1 MVQKM
6 VRKNGSKNSPKNSSK
21 NSSRAQWSSRYFT
34 PCPRTAPDQWNESEA
49 SHTFHFL
56 DKFYFDYASLNLSC
70 FVDSFRLR
78 TTANPTAIRKD
89 VLHYQET
96 KFLLSIF
103 PSHLCWEKSRYT
115 RSYIRRDKGNDFVM
129 TERTKFFSPHFRPED
144 LRKSFNGRIYI
155 REVGVPSKFDWS
167 GPSPKKRKGSNWTAI
182 AAREEKNCS
191 PEIALSL

>member
-1 MVQKM
+1 M
-6 VRKNGSKNSPKNSSK
+6 NGPKINGPKINGPKINGPEDGPKKWFKNSPKNSLK

-78 TTANPTAIRKD
+78 TTANPIAIRKD

-115 RSYIRRDKGNDFVM
+115 RSV
-129 TERTKFFSPHFRPED
+129 ETKATISSWQSV
-144 LRKSFNGRIYI
+144 RKSFRRISFLQL
-155 REVGVPSKFDWS
+155 RLWQG
-167 GPSPKKRKGSNWTAI
+167 G
-182 AAREEKNCS
+182 
-191 PEIALSL
+191 

>member
-1 MVQKM
+1 M
-6 VRKNGSKNSPKNSSK
+6 VRKNGSKIVQKIVKKIVQGPNGPVDILPHALG
-21 NSSRAQWSSRYFT
+21 R
-34 PCPRTAPDQWNESEA
+34 PRTSGMKAKLA

-103 PSHLCWEKSRYT
+103 PSHLC
-115 RSYIRRDKGNDFVM
+115 
-129 TERTKFFSPHFRPED
+129 
-144 LRKSFNGRIYI
+144 
-155 REVGVPSKFDWS
+155 
-167 GPSPKKRKGSNWTAI
+167 
-182 AAREEKNCS
+182 
-191 PEIALSL
+191 